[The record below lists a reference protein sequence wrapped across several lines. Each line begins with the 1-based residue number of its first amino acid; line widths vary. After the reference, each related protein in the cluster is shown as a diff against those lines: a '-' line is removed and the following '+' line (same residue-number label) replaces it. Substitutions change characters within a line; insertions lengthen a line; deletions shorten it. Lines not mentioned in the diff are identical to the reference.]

1 MWVTFVHC
9 HIHVSSCQIDAH
21 PLWLVRCS
29 LGPRSLL
36 PGKFILLF
44 LLLLTFISSYQYGYH
59 ISALNQ
65 LQAVLTCQ
73 HFVPDSFYGLPTC
86 IPMSDATFS
95 LVTSMFTVGGLL
107 GSLSANLAMD
117 RYGRKGASRLSAVF
131 NIAGAAIS
139 CLATSVAPMALGR
152 FEFSPNLNKI

>member
-1 MWVTFVHC
+1 MGQVFPLPYPCLILPIC
-9 HIHVSSCQIDAH
+9 HSPATAGSLSSGSSFSPSRQVYS
-21 PLWLVRCS
+21 PVLLS
-29 LGPRSLL
+29 LN
-36 PGKFILLF
+36 
-44 LLLLTFISSYQYGYH
+44 FISSHQYGYH

-73 HFVPDSFYGLPTC
+73 RFVPDSLYGLPTC

-95 LVTSMFTVGGLL
+95 FVTSMFTVGGLL
-107 GSLSANLAMD
+107 GSLSANLATD
-117 RYGRKGASRLSAVF
+117 RYGRKGASRISAMF